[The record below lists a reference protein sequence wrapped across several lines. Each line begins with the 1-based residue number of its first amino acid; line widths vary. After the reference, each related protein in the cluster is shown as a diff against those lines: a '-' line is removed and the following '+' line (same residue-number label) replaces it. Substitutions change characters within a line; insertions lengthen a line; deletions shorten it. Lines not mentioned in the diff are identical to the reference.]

1 MIAAGDR
8 ETSRTPRDGEYAVRV
23 NIRSNGGLTADR
35 RTGEIYVPLAG
46 DGGRQIAKIERDGRI
61 TMLAIGMAGAQL
73 AVSGDRLWQ
82 LASYA
87 GLQLSRTSL
96 SSLERTEVLGS
107 EQDRHPRFKLLDR
120 SGKALPASETERLHE
135 EWKGAQFTVRDD
147 GVPILLSR
155 SGRLFEVAGRD
166 VLKRSEPPGYE
177 AALRELG
184 RTGDFQAT
192 DLTIDGARRLLVLG
206 ETGLLRVGSGG
217 GVQVTRFPASARQA
231 PPWTAAVPLSGGD
244 VLLLGGVSPLQ
255 EKPRPA
261 LVTRHGELQMLSLG
275 PLKDCEGFDGSMADV
290 ASADP
295 GGVAEVPGGRFV
307 MLNRFCGLVYSFRP
321 PLNPSGVPYRR

>member
-1 MIAAGDR
+1 MITAGDR

-35 RTGEIYVPLAG
+35 RTGEVYVPLAG
-46 DGGRQIAKIERDGRI
+46 DGGRQVAKIERDGRI
-61 TMLAIGMAGAQL
+61 TMLPIGMAGAHL
-73 AVSGDRLWQ
+73 AVSGDHLWQ
-82 LASYA
+82 MASYA

-96 SSLERTEVLGS
+96 SSLDRTEVLGS
-107 EQDRHPRFKLLDR
+107 EQDHHPRFKLLDR
-120 SGKALPASETERLHE
+120 SGKALPAAEAERLRE
-135 EWKGAQFTVRDD
+135 DWRGAQFTVRDD

-166 VLKRSEPPGYE
+166 VLKRWEPPGYE

-184 RTGDFQAT
+184 GAEHFHAT
-192 DLTIDGARRLLVLG
+192 DLTADGAQEVVVLG
-206 ETGLLRVGSGG
+206 EAGLLRVGSDGA
-217 GVQVTRFPASARQA
+217 VQATRFPASARQA

-255 EKPRPA
+255 GKPRPA

-275 PLKDCEGFDGSMADV
+275 AQKNCDEFDGSMADV

-295 GGVAEVPGGRFV
+295 GGVAEVPGGSYVLSDKNCGRVYRFR
-307 MLNRFCGLVYSFRP
+307 LPENLS
-321 PLNPSGVPYRR
+321 YRG